1 MAREQAAGSVVVDRL
16 RERIV
21 SGVYLGFWQAGERL
35 PSIRTIAESENVDRK
50 TVAAAYRR
58 LEIEGLVRVHPRS
71 GVYLKNTRF
80 PDATGPLERL
90 HRRWLE
96 TTYERANA
104 LGLDSRTILRLITAV
119 AETERQTIPVIECDL
134 AQSETIAAELRQR
147 LGLNTLPCVLHH
159 DLADSNIAAAPFV
172 ITTPYHRSEI
182 SNRWPER
189 AVVEVTLSLD
199 AVRELRARAHNGPLA
214 VVVASETIARK
225 LSKAVERGQLT
236 ESGDKPHIVV
246 AQQPAQVQQNVNG
259 YRAVFV
265 WPGTPQWARDALT
278 RVDCVTPVNCLS
290 DESIARVRSAVLDAA
305 IRRAHDPIRVE
316 EAVTSAASM
325 SEALGLPIAISN

>member
-35 PSIRTIAESENVDRK
+35 PSIRTIADSENVDRK

-71 GVYLKNTRF
+71 GVYLKATRF
-80 PDATGPLERL
+80 PDSTGPLERL

-96 TTYERANA
+96 TTYERANS

-119 AETERQTIPVIECDL
+119 AETERQTLPVLECDL

-147 LGLNTLPCVLHH
+147 LGLNTVACVLPSELV
-159 DLADSNIAAAPFV
+159 DASLTTAPFI
-172 ITTPYHRSEI
+172 ITTPYHRGEVSA
-182 SNRWPER
+182 RWPER
-189 AVVEVTLSLD
+189 AIVEVTLSLD
-199 AVRELRARAHNGPLA
+199 ALRELRVHAQAGPLA

-225 LSKAVERGQLT
+225 LGQAVDRGQLT
-236 ESGDKPHIVV
+236 ESGHRPHIIV
-246 AQQPAQVQQNVNG
+246 AHQPVQLQQSVNG
-259 YRAVFV
+259 HRSVFM
-265 WPGTPQWARDALT
+265 WPGTPNWARETLN
-278 RVDCVTPVNCLS
+278 RVECVTPMNCLS
-290 DESIARVRSAVLDAA
+290 DDSIARVRSAVLDAA
-305 IRRAHDPIRVE
+305 IRRAHDPVRADDHAATSSTFA
-316 EAVTSAASM
+316 EARDLPVAA
-325 SEALGLPIAISN
+325 A